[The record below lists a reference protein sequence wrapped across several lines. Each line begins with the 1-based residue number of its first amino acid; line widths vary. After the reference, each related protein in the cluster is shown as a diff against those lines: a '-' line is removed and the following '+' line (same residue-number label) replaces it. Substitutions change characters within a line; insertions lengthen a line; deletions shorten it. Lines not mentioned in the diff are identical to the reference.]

1 MRLTKGRAEPI
12 VRAHSPEP
20 VAQPV
25 EHLTF
30 NQGVMG
36 SNPIGLTKIQPINQ
50 MELSIDEGRAPL

>member
-1 MRLTKGRAEPI
+1 MWEER
-12 VRAHSPEP
+12 

-36 SNPIGLTKIQPINQ
+36 SNPIALTIHLVRNIFKILINKKIFY
-50 MELSIDEGRAPL
+50 LDYPYL